1 MEKNRMA
8 DSLFSGGIIK
18 LKQGHKNPFYNPCNI
33 DLYQTV
39 IAKQLDLGNTS
50 APQNLHLGYAN
61 PTMKKNV
68 QAFGDRNV
76 KQ

>member
-39 IAKQLDLGNTS
+39 IAK
-50 APQNLHLGYAN
+50 
-61 PTMKKNV
+61 
-68 QAFGDRNV
+68 
-76 KQ
+76 